1 MGDDIS
7 PDSSGPSPLETWN
20 LKFLLKVL
28 THHQEEQEI
37 AIISNGFMSRSEHCL
52 SSLLANDA
60 HFWISDL

>member
-1 MGDDIS
+1 MGDGIS
-7 PDSSGPSPLETWN
+7 PDSSGPSPLQTWN

-37 AIISNGFMSRSEHCL
+37 AIIYNAFMSRSEHSL